1 MLVKHI
7 SELIGNTPLLEI
19 DPKLHGL
26 KNINLYAKLE
36 LFNPMGSIKD
46 KPAWNVLKDNIDEI
60 KNGNMTVLE
69 SSSGNMAKALQV
81 LCSVHDIPFKIVT
94 NRVKVRE
101 VKQILQL
108 LGANIEELPGLSEC
122 PDPTDPNDPLTYI
135 EQMMSAEPGKYFH
148 TTQYTNEK
156 NLKAHYDATGKEIQR
171 DLGRVDY
178 FIGGLGSTGSTR
190 GAGTYLKEQ
199 NPSMKTIGVIA
210 SKGQMLPG
218 IRNVDEMF
226 EVGLFQKD
234 FYDSIVEVNVDESLD
249 AMLMLIRKV
258 GLMAGATGGGSLAAA
273 LKYLRPIDAQITE
286 KQNAVIIVCDRVEW
300 YLSYLQ
306 KVRPELFALTPRKD
320 SVRAITSDEQQK
332 APQITVDEAQQWLS
346 AQPQPLVVDMRGNL
360 AYKAAHIPGSINIPA
375 ETLEEM
381 SEWGVPFSNSQPV
394 LFVCP
399 VGDQSKRFAAY
410 YTQRGIKCAS
420 LTGGY
425 VAWRDAGKPAERSQQ
440 LQPVGAK

>member
-7 SELIGNTPLLEI
+7 SELIGDTPLLEI
-19 DPKLHGL
+19 DPKIHGL
-26 KNINLYAKLE
+26 KNVNLYAKLE

-46 KPAWNVLKDNIDEI
+46 KPAWNVLKDHIDEI
-60 KNGNMTVLE
+60 KSGGKTVIE

-81 LCSVHDIPFKIVT
+81 LCSIHDIPFKIVT

-148 TTQYTNEK
+148 TSQYTNEK
-156 NLKAHYDATGKEIQR
+156 NLTAHYDCTGQEIQN

-190 GAGTYLKEQ
+190 GAGTYLKEK
-199 NPSMKTIGVIA
+199 NPNLKTIGVIA

-226 EVGLFQKD
+226 EVGLFQRD
-234 FYDSIVEVNVDESLD
+234 FYDEIVEVGIEESLD
-249 AMLMLIRKV
+249 GMLMLIRKV

-273 LKYLRPIDAQITE
+273 LKYLRPIDGQLKE

-306 KVRPELFALTPRKD
+306 KARPELFALTPRKD
-320 SVRAITSDEQQK
+320 SVRALSAEEQNK

-381 SEWGVPFSNSQPV
+381 SEWGVPFSQSQPV
-394 LFVCP
+394 VFVCP

-410 YTQRGIKCAS
+410 YSQRGIKCAS
-420 LTGGY
+420 LAGGY
-425 VAWRDAGKPAERSQQ
+425 VAWRDANKPAEKTQQ
-440 LQPVGAK
+440 LQAVHS